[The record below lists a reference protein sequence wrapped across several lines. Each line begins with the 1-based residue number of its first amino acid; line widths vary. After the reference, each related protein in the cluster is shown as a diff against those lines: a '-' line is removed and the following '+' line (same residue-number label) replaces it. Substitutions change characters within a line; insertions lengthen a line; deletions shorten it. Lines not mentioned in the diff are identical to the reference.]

1 MTVLERI
8 LQLKKERGWTEYRL
22 SLESGIAQTTISSW
36 FRKNITPSIA
46 SLQRICDA
54 FGITMS
60 QFFAWDQNAVMD
72 LTPQQRQLLQQ
83 WSILTP
89 NQQELLLAFLQT
101 IS

>member
-1 MTVLERI
+1 MDRI
-8 LQLKKERGWTEYRL
+8 PIII
-22 SLESGIAQTTISSW
+22 GIRHCANHD
-36 FRKNITPSIA
+36 FFLVPKNITPSVA